1 MDPTNKTPTELPVQR
16 VDLVATIVRRALS
29 PEQLAAKLKR
39 EAIIKARA
47 AGTPT
52 DDDDGTDSDDPAEL
66 YDIELSSD
74 TPIDRGWYTET
85 LDHSKGAVD
94 LSRGETGINL
104 LWNHDSSQPIGR
116 ISDLKT
122 KKVGDATKLAG
133 IAKFYSHANAQEKR
147 SMVDEGLR
155 EVSVGYAVHSYE
167 YTPGTAEAGD
177 AYTARKWTPLEASL
191 APVPADN
198 SVSISSQR
206 SAGEPKFPVLVRSI
220 LPQPAVTQ
228 EQPRMNEAERAAAEA
243 ADKARA
249 QLPAQ
254 IAKLA
259 RQHKM
264 EDKTADW
271 LERGL
276 TLEQVQTIILEARAT
291 DPANVTRS
299 STNDGVG
306 VDLSVN
312 EQRAYS
318 YTRAINAAIEQME
331 NKRSVVKCLETEVS
345 DALERQMP
353 GSYKRRGGIYIPTS
367 LRSSGIKEY
376 SGGNASSRGM
386 SPQMRSVFA
395 QLDTQVR
402 AGIIDSAT
410 VGALK
415 EVVFTE
421 YGGELIEILR
431 NIALV
436 VAMGAR
442 VLTGLSSPI
451 AFPRQL
457 TDAVASWIAENPGS
471 PGVTGSNPTTDL
483 VTLNPH
489 TLMASSAYSRQLLVQ
504 SSIDVEAFVRSSIA
518 AAHALAWD
526 LAAIHGTGQ
535 NNQPLGIYNQVG
547 VGTVD
552 FTYSSGYGNT
562 GNKISY
568 AGCIAMEVLVAN
580 ANALLGTLGYMTTPG
595 IAGDAKN
602 TLKFPGAAVAQGA
615 PLWEGP
621 LQQGGEMNG
630 YTARA
635 TNQVS
640 KTMGAA
646 GAPSGGSFHGLIY
659 GNWADVLIGQF
670 GGAMEM
676 IVDPYSLK
684 KQGLIEVT
692 SFQMAD
698 VAIRHPGSFAVST
711 GLDA

>member
-1 MDPTNKTPTELPVQR
+1 MDPKDKTPTALPMQR
-16 VDLVATIVRRALS
+16 VDVVATIT
-29 PEQLAAKLKR
+29 KR
-39 EAIIKARA
+39 SKSAEAIAAAAARTAARA
-47 AGTPT
+47 ARAAAGPGDGE
-52 DDDDGTDSDDPAEL
+52 DDDEEGDDEL

-85 LDHSKGAVD
+85 LDHSADAVNLERGA
-94 LSRGETGINL
+94 TGMNL
-104 LWNHDSSQPIGR
+104 LWNHNSSQPIGR
-116 ISDLKT
+116 VSGLKT
-122 KKVGDATKLAG
+122 KGGKLAG
-133 IAKFYSHANAQEKR
+133 TAKFYSHAGAQEKR

-155 EVSVGYAVHSYE
+155 EVSVGYSVQSYE

-177 AYTARKWTPLEASL
+177 AYRATRWTPLEASL

-198 SVSISSQR
+198 SVGISAQR
-206 SAGEPKFPVLVRSI
+206 GAGDIQFPVLIRSTNAA
-220 LPQPAVTQ
+220 PAVSQ
-228 EQPRMNEAERAAAEA
+228 EQRTMNETERAAAEA
-243 ADKARA
+243 AAQAKAK
-249 QLPAQ
+249 LPTD
-254 IAKLA
+254 IARLA
-259 RQHKM
+259 RQHGM
-264 EDKTADW
+264 ADKTAEW
-271 LERGL
+271 LEAGHSIEKVR
-276 TLEQVQTIILEARAT
+276 EIILEAKG
-291 DPANVTRS
+291 TRQETLTGP
-299 STNDGVG
+299 STNNGI
-306 VDLSVN
+306 DLPAKDA
-312 EQRAYS
+312 RAYS
-318 YTRAINAAIEQME
+318 YARAIAAAADVREGMR
-331 NKRSVVKCLETEVS
+331 NVKCLEIEVS
-345 DALERQMP
+345 DALERTMP
-353 GSYKRRGGIYIPTS
+353 NSYKRHGGIYIPMS
-367 LRSSGIKEY
+367 LQGSGIRE
-376 SGGNASSRGM
+376 SGGTAKPM
-386 SPQMRSVFA
+386 SPATRELILQFQRSGV
-395 QLDTQVR
+395 
-402 AGIIDSAT
+402 IDSNT
-410 VGALK
+410 VNALK

-431 NIALV
+431 NMALV

-489 TLMASSAYSRQLLVQ
+489 TLMASSAYSRQLLIQASV
-504 SSIDVEAFVRSSIA
+504 DVEAFVRSSIA
-518 AAHALAWD
+518 AAHALAYD

-535 NNQPLGIYNQVG
+535 NNQPLGIYNQPG

-552 FTYSSGYGNT
+552 FTFSSGYGLT

-568 AGCIAMEVLVAN
+568 AGCIQMEVLVAN

-635 TNQVS
+635 TNQVA

-646 GAPSGGSFHGLIY
+646 GAPTGGSFHGLIY

-698 VAIRHPGSFAVST
+698 VAIRHPGSFAVAT